1 MALIAS
7 AQVRPPAGRPDGR
20 LLHSRAGLRRPVSAS
35 CSTLQLCDA
44 THRPCSKYGLPS
56 TTTALIASSGGCW
69 LGTGRLLAGEDP
81 RPARAVVRIDG
92 VDSRSL
98 RAGYVTHRPA
108 SRWGGRVVCADS
120 VDCVLRQDGHLVI
133 CAAGG
138 RLSLCWRPLRAPIEN
153 PTKERE
159 SGGAAERQSRDLSH
173 DLCCKYMDCPPT

>member
-7 AQVRPPAGRPDGR
+7 AQVRPPAGRPAGR

-35 CSTLQLCDA
+35 WSASCSTLRLAMQPTFA
-44 THRPCSKYGLPS
+44 THICKYGLPS

-108 SRWGGRVVCADS
+108 SR
-120 VDCVLRQDGHLVI
+120 
-133 CAAGG
+133 
-138 RLSLCWRPLRAPIEN
+138 
-153 PTKERE
+153 
-159 SGGAAERQSRDLSH
+159 
-173 DLCCKYMDCPPT
+173 